1 MNSALIGVICFALM
15 LLLVFN
21 GFPIAIA
28 MFVSSG
34 IGFLWLKDWN
44 FAILGAQF
52 GTTFYNTSASY
63 EFAVLPLF
71 ILLGTLAGVTGIAES
86 AFDAIHTWLGRIK
99 GGTLFTV
106 IIANG
111 IYGACAANSQAGT
124 IIFSRLAT
132 PALKKE
138 GYDETLSLGVVCS
151 SGSLASLIPPS
162 QAILTICLVAPA
174 CTYAGKQVTM
184 SLGTGLMSGIVPGII
199 LIVLLCLT
207 VRIYGWIKKGTVPD
221 SETKKI
227 PFNEKLKTLK
237 LLIPILILFIIMI
250 GGASLG
256 WFSTTVAGAIG
267 AFVTVVYA
275 LVKRVPLKKIWEC
288 FWESCLMQGG
298 MFIIIVAGSCFSKFV
313 ASSGLTTTLG
323 NAVAQLSAP
332 PIIMFA
338 IVMVFF
344 LIGGAVMNVVPL
356 IICTCSIVYAVLVDG
371 SGYHPYVVMI
381 ALVLLVEVAQLT
393 PPIGM
398 GTYIVANALRMDP
411 MKIFKS
417 VVPFFIVLFLFTFVI
432 AVFPQ
437 IVTGL
442 PHMMGILSY

>member
-1 MNSALIGVICFALM
+1 MSGELIGIICFLGM
-15 LLLVFN
+15 LFLIFN
-21 GFPIAIA
+21 GFPIAIS
-28 MFVSSG
+28 MFLASSV
-34 IGFLWLKDWN
+34 GFLWLKGWN
-44 FAILGAQF
+44 FAILGAQL
-52 GTTFYNTSASY
+52 GNTLFNNSASY

-71 ILLGTLAGVTGIAES
+71 ILLGTLAGVTGIAEQ

-106 IIANG
+106 IVANG
-111 IYGACAANSQAGT
+111 IYGACAANSSAGT
-124 IIFSRLAT
+124 IIFSRLAQ
-132 PALKKE
+132 PSLKKE
-138 GYDETLSLGVVCS
+138 GYDEKLSLGVLCS

-174 CTYAGKQVTM
+174 CMYGGSQVQM
-184 SLGTGLMSGIVPGII
+184 SLGTGLMCGIVPGIL
-199 LIVLLCLT
+199 LIALLCLA
-207 VRIYGWIKKGTVPD
+207 VRVYGVVKKGTLPD
-221 SETKKI
+221 PATEKTPIK
-227 PFNEKLKTLK
+227 EKLKTLK
-237 LLIPILILFIIMI
+237 LLLPILALFVVMI

-267 AFVTVVYA
+267 AVVVCIYA
-275 LVKRVPLKKIWEC
+275 FAKRVPLKKVWEC
-288 FWESCLMQGG
+288 FWESCLMQASI
-298 MFIIIVAGSCFSKFV
+298 FIIIVAGNCFSKFI
-313 ASSGLTTTLG
+313 ASSGLTSFLG
-323 NAVAQLSAP
+323 SAVSKLSAP

-344 LIGGAVMNVVPL
+344 LIGGAIMNVVPL

-371 SGYHPYVVMI
+371 CGYHPYVVMI

-411 MKIFKS
+411 MKIFKA
-417 VVPFFIVLFLFTFVI
+417 VVPFFVVLFLYTFVL
-432 AVFPQ
+432 ALVPQ

-442 PHMMGILSY
+442 PHLMGILSY